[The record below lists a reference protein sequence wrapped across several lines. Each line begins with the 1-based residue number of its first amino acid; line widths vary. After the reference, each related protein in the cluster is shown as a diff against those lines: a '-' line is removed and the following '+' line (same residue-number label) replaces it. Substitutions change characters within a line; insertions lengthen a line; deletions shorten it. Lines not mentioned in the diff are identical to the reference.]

1 MANGFNMELAAQIL
15 SKKLGVDKSAVVNG
29 DTEALLSKLSAAD
42 KEKIQSL
49 MTDKKEVERLLK
61 SKKAQDL
68 LNGLLDNKNG

>member
-15 SKKLGVDKSAVVNG
+15 SKKLGVDKSAVING